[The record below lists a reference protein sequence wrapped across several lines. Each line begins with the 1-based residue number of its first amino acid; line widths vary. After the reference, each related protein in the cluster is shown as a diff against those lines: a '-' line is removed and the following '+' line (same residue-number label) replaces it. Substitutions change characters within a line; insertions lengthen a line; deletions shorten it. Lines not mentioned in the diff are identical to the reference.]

1 MMELFDTHAHI
12 DDEQFVVDCEAV
24 IVRAAAAEVKYILNA
39 GADMESSARAIA
51 LAESHAN
58 IYASVGVHP
67 HDAASVTETDY
78 LQLAQWAMLPKVV
91 AIGEIGLDYYYDLS
105 PRDVQKTVFGRQM
118 DLARQIGKPFIIHDR
133 DAHGDILD
141 IVRKQAQGLTGVF
154 HCFSG
159 SWEMAKELLK
169 MGYYLAIGGPV
180 TFKNAAKV
188 QRVATQIPLDRLLVE
203 TDCPYLTPHPHR
215 GHRNEPAY
223 VRLVAEEIARLRN
236 VSLEELAA
244 ATTANAKQLFKIE

>member
-1 MMELFDTHAHI
+1 MIELFDTHAHI
-12 DDEQFVVDCEAV
+12 DDEQFDADREDV
-24 IVRAAAAEVKYILNA
+24 IIRAAEKGVKYILCA
-39 GADMESSARAIA
+39 GASMESSARAVA
-51 LAESHAN
+51 LAESHPDV
-58 IYASVGVHP
+58 YAAVGVHP
-67 HDAASVTETDY
+67 HDAGTVNEEDY
-78 LQLAQWAMLPKVV
+78 LQLAQWATLPKVA

-105 PRDVQKTVFGRQM
+105 PRDVQKTVFGRQL
-118 DLARQIGKPFIIHDR
+118 DLARQVGKPFIIHDR

-141 IVRKQAQGLTGVF
+141 IVRKQAQGLSGVF

-169 MGYYLAIGGPV
+169 LGYYLAIGGPV

-188 QRVATQIPLDRLLVE
+188 QRVAAQIPLDRLLIE

-223 VRLVAEEIARLRN
+223 VRLVAEEIARIRN
-236 VSLEELAA
+236 ISLEELAA
-244 ATTANAKQLFKIE
+244 ATTFNAKQLFKIE

>member
-1 MMELFDTHAHI
+1 MIELFDTHAHI
-12 DDEQFVVDCEAV
+12 DDEQFDADREDV
-24 IVRAAAAEVKYILNA
+24 IIRAAEKGVKYILCA
-39 GADMESSARAIA
+39 GASMESSARAVA
-51 LAESHAN
+51 LAESHPDV
-58 IYASVGVHP
+58 YAAVGVHP
-67 HDAASVTETDY
+67 HDAGTVNEEDY
-78 LQLAQWAMLPKVV
+78 LQLAQWAMLPKVT

-105 PRDVQKTVFGRQM
+105 PRDVQKTVFCRQL
-118 DLARQIGKPFIIHDR
+118 DLARQVGKPFIIHDR

-141 IVRKQAQGLTGVF
+141 IVRKQAQGLPGVF

-169 MGYYLAIGGPV
+169 LGYYLAIGGPV

-188 QRVATQIPLDRLLVE
+188 QRVAAQIPLDRLLIE

-223 VRLVAEEIARLRN
+223 VRLVAEEIARIRN
-236 VSLEELAA
+236 ISLEELAS
-244 ATTANAKQLFKIE
+244 ATTFNAKQLFGI

>member
-1 MMELFDTHAHI
+1 
-12 DDEQFVVDCEAV
+12 
-24 IVRAAAAEVKYILNA
+24 
-39 GADMESSARAIA
+39 MESSARAVA
-51 LAESHAN
+51 LAESHPDV
-58 IYASVGVHP
+58 YAAVGVHP
-67 HDAASVTETDY
+67 HDAGTVNEEDY
-78 LQLAQWAMLPKVV
+78 LKLAQWAMLPKVT

-105 PRDVQKTVFGRQM
+105 PRDVQKTVFCRQL
-118 DLARQIGKPFIIHDR
+118 DLARQVGKPFIIHDR

-141 IVRKQAQGLTGVF
+141 IVRKQAQGLSGVF

-169 MGYYLAIGGPV
+169 LGYYLAIGGPV

-188 QRVATQIPLDRLLVE
+188 QRVAAQIPLDRLLIE

-223 VRLVAEEIARLRN
+223 VRLVAEEIARIRN
-236 VSLEELAA
+236 ISLEELAA
-244 ATTANAKQLFKIE
+244 ATTFNAKQLFGIE